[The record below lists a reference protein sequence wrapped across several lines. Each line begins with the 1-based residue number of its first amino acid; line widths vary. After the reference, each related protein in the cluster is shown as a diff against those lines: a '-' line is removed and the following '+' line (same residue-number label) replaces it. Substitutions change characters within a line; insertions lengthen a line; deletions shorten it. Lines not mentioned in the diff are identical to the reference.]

1 MYYILTYRLG
11 GMYVR
16 IFKENNMNEVLA
28 IVFVVI
34 AVVFAVAV
42 AIVLNNKKKNEK
54 EVRKNILRMMNS

>member
-34 AVVFAVAV
+34 AVVIAV